1 MEDWMTIRNLKKKN
15 PYMGTR
21 KIADLV
27 GVSRSTVKKALASDM
42 YPSYHRE
49 PTVPILIHPFAEY
62 IKESYLVKK
71 QKVSV
76 IIENLRS
83 KGFTGT
89 PISIYRYIIQHLKP
103 ERDIGSQKSYEP
115 YFTLPGEQILYDWAE
130 YAVNIGGKTV
140 KVYIHLTELGFS
152 RYKVL
157 DATLTIK
164 MGDVFDVL
172 ENAFSITGGLT
183 QRIQFD
189 NARIFVKEPSVKVTL
204 LFFLFFTFSVLCNY
218 KLLHVKC

>member
-1 MEDWMTIRNLKKKN
+1 M
-15 PYMGTR
+15 
-21 KIADLV
+21 
-27 GVSRSTVKKALASDM
+27 
-42 YPSYHRE
+42 
-49 PTVPILIHPFAEY
+49 
-62 IKESYLVKK
+62 
-71 QKVSV
+71 
-76 IIENLRS
+76 
-83 KGFTGT
+83 
-89 PISIYRYIIQHLKP
+89 
-103 ERDIGSQKSYEP
+103 
-115 YFTLPGEQILYDWAE
+115 LYDWAE
-130 YAVNIGGKTV
+130 YTVNIGGKTV

-183 QRIQFD
+183 QRIQVD